1 MPKVSEA
8 HRENRRRQILDAAI
22 ECFAHHGF
30 QRTTMED
37 IIGEAGLSAGAIYSY
52 FQSKDQIIE
61 TLADR
66 RHEREKRMIEAALN
80 QDEWAASLRELFR
93 SFSSELLGA
102 SSVRKERRLGI
113 HLWAEALCNR
123 KVLTLTRRGI
133 DQPIKLLSNA
143 IAQAQHRGQ
152 LPGSLNPEAA
162 ARVLIAM
169 FHGLILQQAW
179 DERTDVAECAK
190 VAQAM
195 LNDLLDGHQAANDLK
210 RHRAAKAR
218 SPWLRTNSGVALE

>member
-61 TLADR
+61 TLADQ
-66 RHEREKRMIEAALN
+66 RHEREKRIIEAALN
-80 QDEWAASLRELFR
+80 RDEWAASLRELFR
-93 SFSSELLGA
+93 SFSSELLTA
-102 SSVRKERRLGI
+102 SSARKERRLGI
-113 HLWAEALCNR
+113 QLWAEALCNP
-123 KVLTLTRRGI
+123 KVLTLIRRGI
-133 DQPIKLLSNA
+133 NQPLKLLSNA
-143 IAQAQHRGQ
+143 IAEAQ
-152 LPGSLNPEAA
+152 GSGRLQRTLNPEAA

-179 DERTDVAECAK
+179 DERTEVAEFAK
-190 VAQAM
+190 AAQAM
-195 LNDLLDGHQAANDLK
+195 LAAYFSP
-210 RHRAAKAR
+210 KATAHTPKTR
-218 SPWLRTNSGVALE
+218 KLRPR

>member
-61 TLADR
+61 TLADQ
-66 RHEREKRMIEAALN
+66 RHEREKRIIEAALN
-80 QDEWAASLRELFR
+80 REEWAASLSELFR
-93 SFSSELLGA
+93 SFSSELLTA
-102 SSVRKERRLGI
+102 SSARKERRLGI
-113 HLWAEALCNR
+113 QLWAEALCNP
-123 KVLTLTRRGI
+123 KVLTLIRRGI
-133 DQPIKLLSNA
+133 NQPLKLLSNA
-143 IAQAQHRGQ
+143 IAEAQ
-152 LPGSLNPEAA
+152 GSGRLQRTLNPEAA

-179 DERTDVAECAK
+179 DERTEVAEFAK
-190 VAQAM
+190 AAQAM
-195 LNDLLDGHQAANDLK
+195 LAAYFSP
-210 RHRAAKAR
+210 KATAHTPKTR
-218 SPWLRTNSGVALE
+218 KLRPR

>member
-37 IIGEAGLSAGAIYSY
+37 IIREAGLSAGAIYSY

-61 TLADR
+61 TLADQ
-66 RHEREKRMIEAALN
+66 RHEREKRIIEAALN
-80 QDEWAASLRELFR
+80 REEWAASLSELFR
-93 SFSSELLGA
+93 SFSSELLTA
-102 SSVRKERRLGI
+102 SSARKERRLGI
-113 HLWAEALCNR
+113 QLWAEALCNP
-123 KVLTLTRRGI
+123 KVLTLIRRGI
-133 DQPIKLLSNA
+133 NQPLKLLSNA
-143 IAQAQHRGQ
+143 IAEAQ
-152 LPGSLNPEAA
+152 GSGRLQRTLNPEAA

-179 DERTDVAECAK
+179 DERTEVAEFAK
-190 VAQAM
+190 AAQAM
-195 LNDLLDGHQAANDLK
+195 LAAYFSP
-210 RHRAAKAR
+210 KATAHTPKTR
-218 SPWLRTNSGVALE
+218 KLRPR

>member
-37 IIGEAGLSAGAIYSY
+37 IIREAGLSAGAIYSY

-61 TLADR
+61 TLADQ
-66 RHEREKRMIEAALN
+66 RHEREKRIIEAALN
-80 QDEWAASLRELFR
+80 REEWAASLSELFR
-93 SFSSELLGA
+93 SFSSELLTA
-102 SSVRKERRLGI
+102 SSARKERRLGI
-113 HLWAEALCNR
+113 QLWAEALCNP
-123 KVLTLTRRGI
+123 KVLTLIRRGI
-133 DQPIKLLSNA
+133 NQPLKLLSNA
-143 IAQAQHRGQ
+143 IAEAQ
-152 LPGSLNPEAA
+152 GSGRLQRTLNPEAA

-179 DERTDVAECAK
+179 DERTEVAEFAK
-190 VAQAM
+190 AAQAM
-195 LNDLLDGHQAANDLK
+195 LAAYFSPK
-210 RHRAAKAR
+210 ATAHTAKIR
-218 SPWLRTNSGVALE
+218 ELRPR